1 MKSIPIWEKLTISV
15 EEAVEYTGI
24 GERKLRELI
33 SAEGC
38 PFVLKIGRD
47 GKGGRKL
54 IKRKQFEEWLQK
66 TEAI

>member
-33 SAEGC
+33 STEGC